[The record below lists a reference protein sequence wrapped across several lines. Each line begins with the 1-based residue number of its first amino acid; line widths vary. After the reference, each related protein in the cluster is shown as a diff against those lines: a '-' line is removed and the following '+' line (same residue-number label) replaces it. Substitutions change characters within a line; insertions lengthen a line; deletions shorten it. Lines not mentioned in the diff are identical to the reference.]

1 MNLQTLELKIPPP
14 VVALLVGIVTWG
26 ISRLT
31 PSWQVPPVAR
41 AWVALAMAAI
51 AVAFS
56 ISAVFAFRRARTTVN
71 PTTPE
76 AASSLV
82 SSGVFAITRNPMYVG
97 LLFALTA
104 WAAFLSSGWAL
115 VGLPVFA
122 AYIHRFQI
130 TPEERALS
138 ARFGPKYSDYRAKV
152 RRWL

>member
-1 MNLQTLELKIPPP
+1 MNSRTLELKIPPP
-14 VVALLVGIVTWG
+14 VVALIVGIAMWG
-26 ISRLT
+26 VSRIT
-31 PSWQVPPVAR
+31 PSWQVAAGAR
-41 AWVALAMAAI
+41 TWVALAIAAI

-56 ISAVFAFRRARTTVN
+56 VSAVISFRRARTTIN
-71 PTTPE
+71 PTTPQ

-82 SSGVFAITRNPMYVG
+82 SSGVFAFTRNPMYVG

-104 WAAFLSSGWAL
+104 WAAFLVSGLAL
-115 VGLPVFA
+115 LGLPVFA

-138 ARFGPKYSDYRAKV
+138 ALFGPRYSDYKARV